1 MEFSSEK
8 TGPDGGSLP
17 NNVSYTIT
25 VGIFRIASQDS
36 INGKKSEYHLERD
49 QENRGET

>member
-17 NNVSYTIT
+17 NNVSHTIII
-25 VGIFRIASQDS
+25 GIFGITSQDS
-36 INGKKSEYHLERD
+36 INGKKFEYHLERD